1 MAGKDLI
8 DLLIETRA
16 EKQRY
21 LAEVWKYVGMMKEL
35 VKARDPKARVLL
47 FGSFVKG
54 IMRPDSDVDVLIITD
69 EAETVEKRIGLRVE
83 IMQTIGDVTPFE
95 IHLVTQREHKEWY
108 SRFIQEY
115 IEI

>member
-8 DLLIETRA
+8 DLLLEMRA

-21 LAEVWKYVGMMKEL
+21 LADVWKYVGLMKEL
-35 VKARDPKARVLL
+35 VQGRDPKARVLL

-54 IMRPDSDVDVLIITD
+54 VMRPDSDVDVLIITD

-83 IMQTIGDVTPFE
+83 LLRAIGDVTPFE
-95 IHLVTQREHKEWY
+95 IHLVTQSEYDEWY
-108 SRFIQEY
+108 RRFIDRYVEV
-115 IEI
+115 